1 MPLEKGLVYEF
12 GEFRMDRISRQL
24 LYCGQPVPLT
34 NKCFD
39 LLILLVQ
46 SGGEI
51 LTKEHLIG
59 TLWPDTFVE
68 EGNLT
73 QNISMVRKA
82 LSVDPSGARYI
93 ETIPRRGYR
102 FSVPAWEAGRMK
114 DEDLARAP
122 VCVQFTAPATTAP
135 APAEAPIPEP
145 RRIRLTRWGAAAA
158 GAAIVAAGAISWG
171 AYLGGRQPGIR
182 SIAVLP
188 LTNLSGDPNQEYFSD
203 GTTEALISRLAQIHS
218 IDVTS
223 RTSVMRFKGTN
234 KPLPEIGKELG
245 VDAIVEGSVRRSG
258 RRIRISTQLIRAATD
273 KHLWADEY
281 EGDASDALKLESE
294 VAQAIARE
302 IQVHLTPEERRRLA
316 SARAVNPEAQ
326 DLALLGRY
334 HYWRNN
340 PTEFKLAIDYLNR
353 AIAAEPDDAENY
365 AELSNVWGSVYDF
378 TPSREVREHAYATAR
393 RALELDRENSDAH
406 AALADVFFSDMDWRG
421 AEREFKRSLELNA
434 DNLNA
439 CGCYVNLLI
448 AMGRLQEA
456 IDLGAHAVKVNPLS
470 SWIYAW
476 YGNALYSAHR
486 YQEAIPALQR
496 AIELDDGNRFGYLL
510 LSFVYL
516 KLGRA
521 PDAVTLLERPEFR
534 TSGALGA
541 AYAQSGRVSEARQ
554 ILKRL
559 TGPDSVAQAFDI
571 AKIYLVLGDLDRG
584 FEWLAKSVDR
594 KEAGARFL
602 KVSPEFDNIRA
613 DPRFQALV
621 ARLHLP
627 D

>member
-1 MPLEKGLVYEF
+1 MEKGLVYEF

-24 LYCGQPVPLT
+24 FYRGQPVPLT

-82 LSVDPSGARYI
+82 LAVDPSGERYI
-93 ETIPRRGYR
+93 ETVPRRGYR
-102 FSVPAWEAGRMK
+102 FSVPAREAVGMAG
-114 DEDLARAP
+114 EDLARAP
-122 VCVQFTAPATTAP
+122 GRVQVTAPATTAP
-135 APAEAPIPEP
+135 APADAPKPEP
-145 RRIRLTRWGAAAA
+145 HRMRLTRWGAVAA
-158 GAAIVAAGAISWG
+158 GVAVVAAGAISRG
-171 AYLGGRQPGIR
+171 AYLAGRQPGIR

-203 GTTEALISRLAQIHS
+203 GTTDALISSLAQIHS
-218 IDVTS
+218 LDVTS
-223 RTSVMRFKGTN
+223 RTSIMRFKGTT

-245 VDAIVEGSVRRSG
+245 VDAIVEGSVQRSG

-294 VAQAIARE
+294 IAQAIARE
-302 IQVHLTPEERRRLA
+302 IQARLTPEERRRLA

-353 AIAAEPDDAENY
+353 AIAAQPDDAENY
-365 AELSNVWGSVYDF
+365 AELSDAWGSLYMF
-378 TPSREVREHAYATAR
+378 TPSSEVREHAYATAR
-393 RALELDRENSDAH
+393 QALELDPENSDAH
-406 AALADVFFSDMDWRG
+406 AALGDVFFADMDWRG
-421 AEREFKRSLELNA
+421 AEREFQRSLELNA

-448 AMGRLQEA
+448 AMGRMQEA

-470 SWIYAW
+470 SWMYAW
-476 YGNALYSAHR
+476 YGNALYNAHR
-486 YQEAIPALQR
+486 YQEAVPAFQR
-496 AIELDDGNRFGYLL
+496 AIELDAGNPFGYLL
-510 LSFVYL
+510 LSLVYQ

-534 TSGALGA
+534 TSGALAA
-541 AYAQSGRVSEARQ
+541 AYAQSGRAGEARQ

-559 TGPDSVAQAFDI
+559 TGPDSMAQAFEI
-571 AKIYLVLGDLDRG
+571 AEVYLALGDPDRG
-584 FEWLAKSVDR
+584 LEWLAKSVDR
-594 KEAGARFL
+594 KETGARFL

-621 ARLHLP
+621 ARLNLP